1 MTTTSTP
8 RPESRTAPQLR
19 PARWAVAPER
29 AASAARTARDTRLS
43 RPLPPARRGRTA
55 LLGVFLLLAL
65 TAAVLLALP
74 GEPVVVG
81 RSGPDVLG
89 ALAVLVALAAATAL
103 GVAGLRRASWRAG
116 EPVRLAVGLLAA
128 IVVTATWAAVL
139 GGLLL
144 AASVVGV
151 DRWTAVGD
159 VDGHAVVV
167 RESTSVTGLRV
178 AVGVRDGW
186 RVRVGSTPGGA
197 LSSPR

>member
-1 MTTTSTP
+1 M
-8 RPESRTAPQLR
+8 
-19 PARWAVAPER
+19 
-29 AASAARTARDTRLS
+29 
-43 RPLPPARRGRTA
+43 
-55 LLGVFLLLAL
+55 
-65 TAAVLLALP
+65 
-74 GEPVVVG
+74 
-81 RSGPDVLG
+81 
-89 ALAVLVALAAATAL
+89 
-103 GVAGLRRASWRAG
+103 
-116 EPVRLAVGLLAA
+116 RLAVGLLAA

-197 LSSPR
+197 LSSPGEVAGHPSASAGYVLEPGDGTGSPATVAFDLDGPRRLVVPAP